1 MALNTMTFRIL
12 FAEDDE
18 VTQQIVKSLLGGFD
32 SIDLTIA
39 NDGRQALEAA
49 LMNSFDLMII
59 DQNMPH
65 VNGDRVIRHLRAGN
79 SSNRNVK
86 IIRFTAE
93 VEVLHNPAPDS
104 PDDIIM
110 PKPIRGAE
118 FIDVIA
124 NLIEKRSNRTEIAS
138 V

>member
-1 MALNTMTFRIL
+1 MTYKIL

-18 VTQQIVKSLLGGFD
+18 VTQQIVKSLLDGFD
-32 SIDLTIA
+32 SIHLTIA

-49 LMNSFDLMII
+49 LMNSYDLMII

-79 SSNRNVK
+79 SANRDVK
-86 IIRFTAE
+86 VIRFTAE

-104 PDDIIM
+104 VDDIIM

-118 FIDVIA
+118 FINVIA
-124 NLIEKRSNRTEIAS
+124 QLMGNRSNRTTIAS
-138 V
+138 I